1 MRIAWLKT
9 ELLHP
14 VDRGG
19 RIRTFSMLRALK
31 REHHITYAA
40 LDDGRGPADA
50 HVRAEEYAH
59 EVVTFPHRDP
69 PRRSVAFAL
78 NVARNLA
85 SPLPY
90 SGWRYQSTAMQA
102 WIEQVDAAGMHDV
115 IVSDFLFPAVNL
127 RGRRKTPTVIFQH
140 NVESVIWRRLA
151 ETARYPASTYYRLQH
166 ERMVA
171 FEGAECRAVDGVVTV
186 SDEDAQAMHRLYGV
200 RDAEAVPTGV
210 DTAFFRPCGGGP
222 REPGHVVFLGAMD
235 WLPNEDGIAH
245 FLDAVMPA
253 LRQAHPG
260 VRLSIVGRNP
270 SAHLRARA
278 AQEPD
283 VAITGTVPDV
293 RPHLERASVVIVPLR
308 IGGGTRIKIFEA
320 MAMEAPV
327 VSTTI
332 GAEGLPV
339 QDGEHLVIADD
350 PGAMARA
357 IARLLV
363 DQPAAQALGRRAAAL
378 VRTRYSWDH
387 AAQEFVRL
395 CERAIDRRQTPVPS
409 LTPQG
414 AHPSS

>member
-31 REHHITYAA
+31 QEHHITYAA

-50 HVRAEEYAH
+50 RVRAEEYAH

-69 PRRSVAFAL
+69 PRRSAAFAL

-90 SGWRYQSTAMQA
+90 SGWRYQSAAMQA
-102 WIEQVDAAGMHDV
+102 WIEQVDAAGAHDV

-151 ETARYPASTYYRLQH
+151 ETARYPASAYYRLQH

-186 SDEDAQAMHRLYGV
+186 SAEDAEAMHRLYGV
-200 RDAEAVPTGV
+200 PDAEPVPTGV
-210 DTAFFRPCGGGP
+210 DTNFFRPGGIP

-245 FLDAVMPA
+245 FLDSAMPA

-260 VRLSIVGRNP
+260 VRLTIVGRNP

-283 VAITGTVPDV
+283 VTITGTVPDV
-293 RPHLERASVVIVPLR
+293 RPYLERASVVIVPLR

-339 QDGEHLVIADD
+339 HDGEHIVIADD
-350 PGAMARA
+350 PNDMARA
-357 IARLLV
+357 IARLLA
-363 DQPAAQALGRRAAAL
+363 DPAAAMALGRRAAEL

-387 AAQEFVRL
+387 AARQFIRL
-395 CERAIDRRQTPVPS
+395 CERAIDRRQTPVLS
-409 LTPQG
+409 LTSQG